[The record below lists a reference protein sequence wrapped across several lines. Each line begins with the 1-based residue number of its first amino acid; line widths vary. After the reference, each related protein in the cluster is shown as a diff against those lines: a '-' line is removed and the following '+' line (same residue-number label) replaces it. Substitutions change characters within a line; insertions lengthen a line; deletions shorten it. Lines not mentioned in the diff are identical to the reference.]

1 MNAASSFSLAQSTA
15 LAALLLLLLLLVP
28 AACLR
33 PATSTTDQ
41 SAGSE
46 ITVAAAANLTDAFAE
61 LAKEFTARTGVRVTY
76 SFGSTGDLARQIEN
90 NAPFDVFASADAEH
104 LDQLRDKN
112 LIVPETRSLFARG
125 RLVLWTPSNS
135 RIKLTRIEDLI
146 KPEVKIIAI
155 AKPDLAP
162 YGKATIEAL
171 EALRLWSQ
179 LQPKIVY
186 GQNVSQTKQYAATGN
201 AEAAFIPLALVKA
214 SDGGETIEV
223 DEQLHQPINQTIGVV
238 AASTKQ
244 LQARQFV
251 DYVMSAEGQAL
262 LERFGYRR
270 IKVGTVKAEG

>member
-1 MNAASSFSLAQSTA
+1 MVSSFSFKQRVTLV
-15 LAALLLLLLLLVP
+15 ALLLLVS
-28 AACLR
+28 AACSR
-33 PATSTTDQ
+33 PTTSTTDQ
-41 SAGSE
+41 SADSE

-61 LAKEFTARTGVRVTY
+61 LAKQFTARTGVRVTY

-104 LDQLRDKN
+104 LDQLLGKN

-135 RIKLTRIEDLI
+135 RIKLTQIEDLTN
-146 KPEVKIIAI
+146 PEVRTIAI

-179 LQPKIVY
+179 LKSKVAY

-214 SDGGETIEV
+214 GDGGATIEV

-251 DYVMSAEGQAL
+251 DYVMSDEGQAL
-262 LERFGYRR
+262 LERSGYRTNESR
-270 IKVGTVKAEG
+270 K